1 MQYKVKLTSQVEV
14 TGQEYGLKLNH
25 QIWLVGDVAI
35 MNNGVQ
41 AVLCLCEASFSEG
54 TPHIKTESTDQKK
67 RRLQISPPSGHSA

>member
-41 AVLCLCEASFSEG
+41 AVLCLCEASSSEG
-54 TPHIKTESTDQKK
+54 TPVHQD
-67 RRLQISPPSGHSA
+67 

>member
-35 MNNGVQ
+35 ANNRVQ
-41 AVLCLCEASFSEG
+41 AILCLCEASFSEG
-54 TPHIKTESTDQKK
+54 TPHIKTDSTDEKK
-67 RRLQISPPSGHSA
+67 ESFR

>member
-35 MNNGVQ
+35 TNNRVQ
-41 AVLCLCEASFSEG
+41 AILCLCEASSSEG
-54 TPHIKTESTDQKK
+54 TPHIKTESTDKK
-67 RRLQISPPSGHSA
+67 KEGFR